1 MVYKKTKIKYPELY
15 TYDRYECWWE
25 DASSGCQWEEIQ
37 EAVKSKQQICFTE
50 GYLIQK
56 SKHNH
61 IFAMSFSNNDVG
73 DKMIIPTKN
82 IKSLKKTGTK
92 IFYEKEFEYETY
104 QN

>member
-1 MVYKKTKIKYPELY
+1 
-15 TYDRYECWWE
+15 
-25 DASSGCQWEEIQ
+25 
-37 EAVKSKQQICFTE
+37 
-50 GYLIQK
+50 
-56 SKHNH
+56 
-61 IFAMSFSNNDVG
+61 MSFSNNDVG